1 MLISSPVKVKI
12 GYVNTMS
19 KVWDIEEFK
28 KKYPHLAKEILGSR
42 GSVHFRIGVRVKDP
56 WRGYDPNVYDFIRR
70 ADTVEQALE
79 VVDFLEKRG
88 ELSHEEAEKIRKQ
101 LREKGLQSFGP
112 KKEFGYYLK
121 AAGYE

>member
-1 MLISSPVKVKI
+1 
-12 GYVNTMS
+12 MS
-19 KVWDIEEFK
+19 RVWDIEEFK
-28 KKYPHLAKEILGSR
+28 KRYPHLAKEILGSK
-42 GSVHFRIGVRVKDP
+42 GSVHFRIGVRVRDP
-56 WRGYDPNVYDFIRR
+56 WRGYEPNVYDFIRR
-70 ADTVEQALE
+70 ADTIEQALE

>member
-1 MLISSPVKVKI
+1 
-12 GYVNTMS
+12 MS
-19 KVWDIEEFK
+19 KIWDIEEFK
-28 KKYPHLAKEILGSR
+28 KRFPHLAKEVLSGKGST
-42 GSVHFRIGVRVKDP
+42 HFRIGVRVKDP

-88 ELSHEEAEKIRKQ
+88 ELSHEEAGKIRKQ